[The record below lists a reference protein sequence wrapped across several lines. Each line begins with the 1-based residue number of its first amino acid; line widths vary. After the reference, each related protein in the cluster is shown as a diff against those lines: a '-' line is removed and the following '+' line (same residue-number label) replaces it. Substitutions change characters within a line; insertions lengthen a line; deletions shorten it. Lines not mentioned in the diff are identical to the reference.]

1 MRSLLLKNLGVEM
14 LVLDE
19 AQHLVDYRR
28 NGAYEAADWIK
39 SLMNETSIAFV
50 LIGLKRTENLL
61 PANEQL
67 RHGTATVAY
76 DRFYLLRYYVSSFS

>member
-1 MRSLLLKNLGVEM
+1 M

-61 PANEQL
+61 LANEQL
-67 RHGTATVAY
+67 RR
-76 DRFYLLRYYVSSFS
+76 RFRPRWHTIASPSPLIRLFIS

>member
-1 MRSLLLKNLGVEM
+1 M

-61 PANEQL
+61 LERA
-67 RHGTATVAY
+67 TATQVLATWH
-76 DRFYLLRYYVSSFS
+76 